1 MYNTTIHRISGKNV
15 DQLIP
20 GIVNVFRDD
29 EVVPWHKYDSCL
41 AWVTKRIERGFYITV
56 ACDDDTITGYS
67 EWIEMYDKGEKIL
80 YLGIMQ
86 VDCDL
91 RSRGIGKMMLDNGEE
106 YAKSVGA
113 SRLRTM
119 PEDERSHNFYRK
131 NRYVDTDT
139 IYTYVC
145 STVAGP
151 VTEQCVT
158 PVAVT
163 LDIANSHEFVFGLW
177 QSSGRH
183 MYEVANHNPEPNE
196 FIVKTITIPE
206 GYLQF
211 MYKKGKVKATA
222 LYWSN
227 EEVTPETVS
236 AILAYGHAA
245 GLEEIEFV
253 FKTRYIDLFAAYNS
267 TGESIEIE
275 KSIDKV
281 NGTSV

>member
-20 GIVNVFRDD
+20 GIVHVFRDD
-29 EVVPWHKYDSCL
+29 EVVPWHRYDSCL

-56 ACDDDTITGYS
+56 ACDGDIITGYS

-86 VDCDL
+86 VDCNL
-91 RSRGIGKMMLDNGEE
+91 RSRGIGKTMLDNGAE
-106 YAKSVGA
+106 YAKSIGA
-113 SRLRTM
+113 SRLRTI

-131 NRYVDTDT
+131 NRYVDTDI
-139 IYTYVC
+139 IYNCIC
-145 STVAGP
+145 STVAGS
-151 VTEQCVT
+151 VLQQCSMAAT
-158 PVAVT
+158 VT

-183 MYEVANHNPEPNE
+183 MYEVANHSPEPDE
-196 FIVKTITIPE
+196 YIVKTATIPN

-211 MYKKGKVKATA
+211 IYKDGETKATA

-227 EEVTPETVS
+227 SDVTTQTITTILTHGYALGLKEIQFIFKSKYKHLFKNHATAHESTEVEMRIS
-236 AILAYGHAA
+236 
-245 GLEEIEFV
+245 
-253 FKTRYIDLFAAYNS
+253 
-267 TGESIEIE
+267 
-275 KSIDKV
+275 
-281 NGTSV
+281 